1 MRSLTTPLRDAT
13 GLVVA
18 VVLVTIAVTSHAH
31 AARAPLSVADIEARG
46 AQIFAD
52 TDTDGDGLVTE
63 AEFASVER
71 GENRRGPGAR
81 GPGKRWQHSSPEA
94 SAEQRL
100 NIEDQLF
107 DQLDAD
113 GDEMLSRE
121 EFSIARQRA
130 ARESIGRAQAFA
142 RLDENADGVLS
153 PDEFPPMRLAK
164 LDTDGDGEVS
174 REELKHRRGNQYHNG
189 G

>member
-1 MRSLTTPLRDAT
+1 MRSLTTILT
-13 GLVVA
+13 
-18 VVLVTIAVTSHAH
+18 TIAGFVIAVILLTVAASIHAETP
-31 AARAPLSVADIEARG
+31 RAPISVADIEARG

-52 TDTDGDGLVTE
+52 TDTDGNGLVTE

-71 GENRRGPGAR
+71 GAHRRGPGAR
-81 GPGKRWQHSSPEA
+81 GHGKRWQRSSPEG
-94 SAEQRL
+94 SAEHRL
-100 NIEDQLF
+100 NMEDQLF

-121 EFSIARQRA
+121 EFSMAKQRA
-130 ARESIGRAQAFA
+130 ARKSVGRAQAFA

-153 PDEFPPMRLAK
+153 PDEFPAMRLAQ

-174 REELKHRRGNQYHNG
+174 REELEHRRGNQYHNG
-189 G
+189 R